1 MAFALTSKPQ
11 TQLATSIKRR
21 VRQKPALRQ
30 LTVERELGI
39 GLPLSIQLTDPII
52 QAKLKISEPND
63 KYKQE
68 ADRVADQV
76 MRMPDSSVNKT
87 GSSTGT
93 IQSLSQNSGVS
104 DQVQRLCTEC
114 QAEELLQSK
123 EATESN
129 TSTVQPSGIQDNL
142 VAGKGQPLPRGVRA
156 FFEPRF
162 GMAFNEVRIHTDRHA
177 HSLARSVNAKAFTL
191 GKNIVFNRGEYQPES
206 YQGKQLIAHELTH
219 FAQQH
224 NLTENVVQKQLIQR
238 ENGPSLPSPPD
249 PDVECSIDIF
259 ALARIIGGDRAAAL
273 RVINCC
279 VNVPRLGRGCTSQA
293 IDAACK
299 LFPDLCR
306 RRRASGSQIQCPP
319 GFRPGQSSAFQGKC
333 CREGAVIESESE
345 RECCFPERITI
356 NNRIFPRCCPPSQRP
371 NSERTDC
378 IEPPPLPDL
387 PTPQIPGVLPVVG
400 PQPDTPP
407 AAIPRLSPVTIFF
420 FFNSSIRR
428 PESNTSFDMVLSILK
443 YIPRLQVQ
451 IVGHTSLEGSPE
463 FNQRLGLERADTIR
477 IELVIGGID
486 SSRIRTLSLGESAA
500 AQPEPP
506 VEERSLLPALEN
518 IRRQNRRVEVLFI
531 DPEGKFAPSTLTL
544 NLAEPELRLPA
555 IPLSPSL
562 GTPQLRLNQ

>member
-1 MAFALTSKPQ
+1 MTLTSLSQSKSKKATPAKRK
-11 TQLATSIKRR
+11 TKYQLAQFHRGIDFQTGSGTSVATSK
-21 VRQKPALRQ
+21 
-30 LTVERELGI
+30 
-39 GLPLSIQLTDPII
+39 IQP
-52 QAKLKISEPND
+52 KLKIGEPND
-63 KYKQE
+63 KYERE

-76 MRMPDSSVNKT
+76 MGMPDSSVNKT
-87 GSSTGT
+87 GSSTEI

-104 DQVQRLCTEC
+104 NQVQRLCAEC
-114 QAEELLQSK
+114 QEEELLQSK

-129 TSTVQPSGIQDNL
+129 TSTVQPSGIQDHL

-162 GMAFNEVRIHTDRHA
+162 GMVFNEVRIHTDRHA

-219 FAQQH
+219 FAQQN
-224 NLTENVVQKQLIQR
+224 NLTENVVQTQLIQR

-293 IDAACK
+293 VDAACK

-319 GFRPGQSSAFQGKC
+319 DFRPGQSSAFQGKC
-333 CREGAVIESESE
+333 CREGAVIESE
-345 RECCFPERITI
+345 RECCFPERITS
-356 NNRIFPRCCPPSQRP
+356 NNRIFPRCCPPPQRP
-371 NSERTDC
+371 NPERTDC

-387 PTPQIPGVLPVVG
+387 PTPQIPGVPPVVG

-407 AAIPRLSPVTIFF
+407 AAIPRLSPITIFF

-463 FNQRLGLERADTIR
+463 FNQRLGLERADAIQT
-477 IELVIGGID
+477 ELVIGGID
-486 SSRIRTLSLGESAA
+486 SSRIRTLSLGESVP

-531 DPEGKFAPSTLTL
+531 DPEGKLAPSTPTL
-544 NLAEPELRLPA
+544 NLSEPELRLPA
-555 IPLSPSL
+555 IPLPLSPSL